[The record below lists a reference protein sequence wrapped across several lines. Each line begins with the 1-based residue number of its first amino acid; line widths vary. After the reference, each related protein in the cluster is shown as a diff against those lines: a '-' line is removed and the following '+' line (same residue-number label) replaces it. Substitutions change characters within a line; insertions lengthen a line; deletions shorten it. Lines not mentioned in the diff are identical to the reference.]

1 MANKDRYIKHIKAA
15 QEEIA
20 AARAALQPE
29 PADGDKAVFTVADL
43 VSGKLIAFDGYL
55 NNLLL
60 DPRLSN
66 LDAEVPL

>member
-1 MANKDRYIKHIKAA
+1 VANKDKYIKHVKAA
-15 QEEIA
+15 QAEIA

-29 PADGDKAVFTVADL
+29 PADGDKATFTVADL

-55 NNLLL
+55 NNLLI

>member
-1 MANKDRYIKHIKAA
+1 MANREKYITHIKAA
-15 QEEIA
+15 QAEIT

-29 PADGDKAVFTVADL
+29 PADGDKPVFTVADL

-55 NNLLL
+55 NNLLT
-60 DPRLSN
+60 DPKLSN